1 MNQAKQKK
9 CKQCKSPFTP
19 FNSLQKVCGAKCAND
34 FAIAEREKKETKAKS
49 VEVKRVRQK
58 LKELDKTSLP
68 WQHKQ
73 TQKAFN
79 KMRKLQELLW
89 FKERGL
95 EPECISCGK
104 TKMDWCC
111 GHLKTVGAHSE
122 LRYDDV
128 NTYLQCNR
136 YCNKGLSGNING
148 NKTTRGYIQGLKDRF
163 GETKASEIIAYVE
176 TRHNKKWTWQEVE
189 EIRKKCNE
197 EIRKLEKLLD
207 SNIV

>member
-19 FNSLQKVCGAKCAND
+19 FNSLQKVCGAQCAQA
-34 FAIAEREKKETKAKS
+34 FAIAEREKKEAKTKS
-49 VEVKRVRQK
+49 DEVKRVRQR
-58 LKELDKTSLP
+58 LKQLDKTSLP

-79 KMRKLQELLW
+79 KMRKLQEVLW

-122 LRYDDV
+122 LRYDEV

-136 YCNKGLSGNING
+136 YCNQGLSGNING

-176 TRHNKKWTWQEVE
+176 TRPNKKWTWQEVE

-197 EIRKLEKLLD
+197 EIRRIERIM
-207 SNIV
+207 N